1 MISYRKDSKEDFPH
15 KIYTFLKS
23 KAAFGKLINVRFIQG
38 VIYQK
43 SNMLLLRIPASIK
56 PQ

>member
-15 KIYTFLKS
+15 KIYTFLKN
-23 KAAFGKLINVRFIQG
+23 KAAFRKLINVRFIQG
-38 VIYQK
+38 VIYRK